1 MCVCS
6 RSWAQR
12 CSLGFCRLRLQVES
26 LKRTH
31 QPTACLCPALQ
42 GEGLEAVLPA
52 APLPTVLC
60 ASHFGEQDGLL
71 RIRGRKL
78 REAPAAPFPALFW
91 GAGLSFSRAQL
102 ILEVSQALTAPA

>member
-1 MCVCS
+1 M
-6 RSWAQR
+6 
-12 CSLGFCRLRLQVES
+12 L
-26 LKRTH
+26 
-31 QPTACLCPALQ
+31 PTA
-42 GEGLEAVLPA
+42 
-52 APLPTVLC
+52 PLSTVLC

-102 ILEVSQALTAPA
+102 ILEVSLEEEGLADAVLCFYYPGSQCSRYHG